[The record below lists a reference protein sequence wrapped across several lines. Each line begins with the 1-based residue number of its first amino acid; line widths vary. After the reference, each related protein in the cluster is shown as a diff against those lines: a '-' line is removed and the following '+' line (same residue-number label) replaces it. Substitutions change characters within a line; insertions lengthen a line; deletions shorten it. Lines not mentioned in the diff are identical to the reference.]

1 MKRQVASL
9 PESPARVNLEKTIAA
24 MERQMA
30 AGSGLSPA
38 AAAATAES
46 AAPRRVTAAGMPD
59 APPVADTMGTQR
71 AQEAIRDPNALYT
84 ETVKN
89 ALIDAMLDHGGP
101 IGIGGDEWLT
111 IAAKDAEGPLSP
123 NEPYDAATIVLRIKG
138 SDLSAFRADRLTRD
152 EARRRVEV
160 REF

>member
-1 MKRQVASL
+1 
-9 PESPARVNLEKTIAA
+9 
-24 MERQMA
+24 
-30 AGSGLSPA
+30 
-38 AAAATAES
+38 
-46 AAPRRVTAAGMPD
+46 
-59 APPVADTMGTQR
+59 MGTQR